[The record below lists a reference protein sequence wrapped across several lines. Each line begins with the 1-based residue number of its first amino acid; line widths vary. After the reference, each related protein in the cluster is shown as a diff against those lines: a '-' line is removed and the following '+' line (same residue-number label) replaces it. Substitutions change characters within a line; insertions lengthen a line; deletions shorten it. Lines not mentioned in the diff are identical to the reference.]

1 MVYNVSPTGLVAHT
15 FLDVLGLGD
24 AFADIVVVPL
34 CRLGHESLMQA
45 RAEEAISKGVFSTEV

>member
-1 MVYNVSPTGLVAHT
+1 MVYNVSATGLVAHT
-15 FLDVLGLGD
+15 FLDVLSLGD
-24 AFADIVVVPL
+24 AFANIVVVPL